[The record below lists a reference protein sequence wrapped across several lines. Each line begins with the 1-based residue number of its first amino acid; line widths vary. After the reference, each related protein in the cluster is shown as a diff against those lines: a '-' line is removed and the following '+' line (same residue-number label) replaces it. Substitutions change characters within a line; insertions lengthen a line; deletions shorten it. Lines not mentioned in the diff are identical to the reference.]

1 MTKKKESLQGIKV
14 FDLTR
19 VLAGPTA
26 TQILGDLGV
35 GKTPVFSILILK

>member
-1 MTKKKESLQGIKV
+1 MTKKESLQGIHV

-26 TQILGDLGV
+26 TQILGDLDA
-35 GKTPVFSILILK
+35 ILLKLKDQ

>member
-1 MTKKKESLQGIKV
+1 MTKKKESLHGVNV

-26 TQILGDLGV
+26 TQILGDLGANIIKV
-35 GKTPVFSILILK
+35 